1 MIIID
6 RALEKRHQEGNPIRV
21 AMVGAGYMGRGI
33 ALQIITAT
41 VGMDLVAISNRTLSG
56 AERAYSQ
63 AGVESVKT
71 VETVAQLEEAI
82 AQGQYAITDDALLLC
97 QAEGIDAV
105 IEVTGTIEF
114 GAHVVLKAIENGK
127 HVILMNAELD
137 ATLGP
142 ILKVYAD
149 RAGVVIT
156 NSDGDQPGVIM
167 NLYRFVKAIGCKPV
181 LAGNIKGLH
190 DPYRTPETQRGY
202 AAKYHQ
208 KPQMV
213 TSFADGTKISME
225 MAVVAN
231 ATGFKV
237 GTRGMYGPHCAH
249 VNDALTLFPM
259 GQLLHGGLVDYVV
272 GAKPTPG
279 VFVLGYND
287 HPIQQLYMKYYKMGD
302 GPLYVFY
309 TPYHLCHLEVPL
321 TVARAVLFQD
331 AAVAPIAGPVC
342 EVITTAKR
350 DLKAGEVLDGLG
362 GFTCYGLLENSEVC
376 QAENLLPMGLSPGC
390 RLKRDVPRDQV
401 ITYADV
407 ELPAGRLCDKLQAEQ
422 NAYFASQAAAVV
434 PRTEASLLN
443 VISYDA
449 QRLHVT
455 TGAS

>member
-1 MIIID
+1 MIIVD
-6 RALEKRHQEGNPIRV
+6 KALEKRHEQGNPIRV

-41 VGMDLVAISNRTLSG
+41 PGIKLVAISNRTLSE
-56 AERAYSQ
+56 AERAYRQ
-63 AGVESVKT
+63 AGVDSIRR
-71 VETVAQLEEAI
+71 VETVAQLESAI
-82 AQGQYAITDDALLLC
+82 AQGQCTITDDAMLLC
-97 QAEGIDAV
+97 QAQGIDAV

-114 GAHVVLKAIENGK
+114 AAHVVLRALEHGK

-149 RAGVVIT
+149 RAGVVMT

-208 KPQMV
+208 KPRMV

-225 MAVVAN
+225 MATVAN
-231 ATGFKV
+231 GTGFKA
-237 GTRGMYGPHCAH
+237 GRRGMYGPHCAH

-259 GQLLHGGLVDYVV
+259 DQLLGGGLVDYVV
-272 GAKPTPG
+272 GAQPAPG
-279 VFVLGYND
+279 VFVLGYNE
-287 HPIQQLYMKYYKMGD
+287 HPIQQRYMKYYKMGD

-331 AAVAPIAGPVC
+331 AALTPLAGPVC
-342 EVITTAKR
+342 DVITAAKH
-350 DLKAGEVLDGLG
+350 DLKAGEVLDGIG
-362 GFTCYGLLENSEVC
+362 GFACYGLLENSPLC
-376 QAENLLPMGLSPGC
+376 QAQNLLPMGLSEGC
-390 RLKRDVPRDQV
+390 RLKRDIPQDQI

-407 ELPAGRLCDKLQAEQ
+407 ELPEGRLCDKLRAEQ
-422 NAYFASQAAAVV
+422 SSYFS
-434 PRTEASLLN
+434 S
-443 VISYDA
+443 
-449 QRLHVT
+449 
-455 TGAS
+455 

>member
-1 MIIID
+1 MIIVD

-21 AMVGAGYMGRGI
+21 AMVGSGYMGRGI

-41 VGMDLVAISNRTLSG
+41 VGMKLVAISNRTLSE
-56 AERAYSQ
+56 AKRAYNQ

-114 GAHVVLKAIENGK
+114 GARVALKAIEHGK

-167 NLYRFVKAIGCKPV
+167 NLYRFVKAIGCRPV

-190 DPYRTPETQRGY
+190 DPYRTPKTQRGY

-208 KPQMV
+208 KPRMV

-231 ATGFKV
+231 GTGFKV
-237 GTRGMYGPHCAH
+237 GKRGMYGFHCAH
-249 VNDALTLFPM
+249 VKDALTLFPM
-259 GQLLHGGLVDYVV
+259 DQLLHGGLVDYIV
-272 GAKPTPG
+272 GAEPAAG
-279 VFVLGYND
+279 VFVLGYNE
-287 HPIQQLYMKYYKMGD
+287 HPLQQQYLKYYKMGD

-331 AAVAPIAGPVC
+331 AAATPLGGPVC
-342 EVITTAKR
+342 DVITAAKR
-350 DLKAGEVLDGLG
+350 NLKAGEVLDGLG
-362 GFTCYGLLENSEVC
+362 GFTSYGLLENSEVC
-376 QAENLLPMGLSPGC
+376 QAENLLPMGLSQGC
-390 RLKRDVPRDQV
+390 RLRRNIPKDQV

-407 ELPAGRLCDKLQAEQ
+407 ELPEGRLGDELRAEQ
-422 NAYFASQAAAVV
+422 TAYFAPSQATAAV
-434 PRTEASLLN
+434 
-443 VISYDA
+443 A
-449 QRLHVT
+449 QT
-455 TGAS
+455 AFNTDG

>member
-1 MIIID
+1 MIIVD
-6 RALEKRHQEGNPIRV
+6 KALEKRHTEGNPIRV

-33 ALQIITAT
+33 ALQIMTAT
-41 VGMDLVAISNRTLSG
+41 LGMDLVAIANRTLPE
-56 AERAYSQ
+56 AERAYRE
-63 AGVESVKT
+63 AGVDAVKVVKT
-71 VETVAQLEEAI
+71 AAQLERAV
-82 AQGQYAITDDALLLC
+82 AQNQHAITDDALLLC
-97 QAEGIDAV
+97 QAKGIDAV

-114 GAHVVLKAIENGK
+114 GAHVALKAIEGSK

-167 NLYRFVKAIGCKPV
+167 NLYRFVKAIGCQPV

-208 KPQMV
+208 KPRMV

-231 ATGFKV
+231 GTGFKA
-237 GTRGMYGPHCAH
+237 GQRGMYGYYCDH
-249 VNDALTLFPM
+249 VNAALTLFPM
-259 GQLLHGGLVDYVV
+259 DQLLNGGLVDYIV
-272 GAKPTPG
+272 GAEPAAG
-279 VFVLGYND
+279 VFVLGYNE
-287 HPIQQLYMKYYKMGD
+287 HPLQQRYMKYYKMGD

-309 TPYHLCHLEVPL
+309 TPYHLCHLETPM

-331 AAVAPIAGPVC
+331 AALAPLAGPVC
-342 EVITTAKR
+342 DVVAAAKR
-350 DLKAGEVLDGLG
+350 DLKAGEALDGIG
-362 GFTCYGLLENSEVC
+362 GFTSYGLLENSQVC
-376 QAENLLPMGLSPGC
+376 QAEELLPMGLSQGC
-390 RLKRDVPRDQV
+390 RLTRDIPKDQV

-407 ELPAGRLCDKLQAEQ
+407 ELPQDRLCDLLRAEQ
-422 NAYFASQAAAVV
+422 TTHFAQFQPLSQTKGE
-434 PRTEASLLN
+434 R
-443 VISYDA
+443 
-449 QRLHVT
+449 
-455 TGAS
+455 

>member
-1 MIIID
+1 MVIVD
-6 RALEKRHQEGNPIRV
+6 KALERRHSESNPIRV

-33 ALQIITAT
+33 ALQIVTAT
-41 VGMDLVAISNRTLSG
+41 PGMELVAISNRTLSE
-56 AERAYSQ
+56 AERAYRQ
-63 AGVESVKT
+63 AGVDSVQA
-71 VETVAQLEEAI
+71 VETISQLEEAM
-82 AQGQYAITDDALLLC
+82 AQGRYVITDDALLLC
-97 QAEGIDAV
+97 QAEGVDAV

-114 GAHVVLKAIENGK
+114 GARVALEAIENGK

-137 ATLGP
+137 TTLGP

-167 NLYRFVKAIGCKPV
+167 NLYRFVKAIGCQPV

-190 DPYRTPETQRGY
+190 DPYRTPETQKGY
-202 AAKYHQ
+202 AARYHQ

-237 GTRGMYGPHCAH
+237 GKRGMYGPHCAQ
-249 VNDALTLFPM
+249 VSDALTLFPM
-259 GQLLHGGLVDYVV
+259 EQLLNGGLVDYIV
-272 GAKPTPG
+272 GAEPAPG

-287 HPIQQLYMKYYKMGD
+287 HLLQQEYMKYYKMGN

-331 AAVAPIAGPVC
+331 ATIAPLASPVC
-342 EVITTAKR
+342 EVITAAKR

-362 GFTCYGLLENSEVC
+362 GFTCYGLLENSDIC
-376 QAENLLPMGLSPGC
+376 RAENLLPMGLSEGC
-390 RLKRDVPRDQV
+390 RLKRDIPRDQV

-407 ELPAGRLCDKLQAEQ
+407 ELPPGRLCDELWAEQ
-422 NAYFASQAAAVV
+422 NAYFALGESHAAMA
-434 PRTEASLLN
+434 
-443 VISYDA
+443 
-449 QRLHVT
+449 
-455 TGAS
+455 

>member
-1 MIIID
+1 MIIVD
-6 RALEKRHQEGNPIRV
+6 KALEKRHQEGNPIRV
-21 AMVGAGYMGRGI
+21 ALVGAGYMGRGV

-41 VGMDLVAISNRTLSG
+41 VGMRLVAISNRTLSE
-56 AERAYSQ
+56 AERAYRQ
-63 AGVESVKT
+63 AGVESVIA
-71 VETVAQLEEAI
+71 VDTVARLEAAM
-82 AQGQYAITDDALLLC
+82 AQGQYAITDNAMLLC
-97 QAEGIDAV
+97 QAGGIDAV

-114 GAHVVLKAIENGK
+114 GAQVALQAIEHGK

-167 NLYRFVKAIGCKPV
+167 NLCRFVQAIGCKPV

-208 KPQMV
+208 KPHMV

-231 ATGFKV
+231 GAGFKV
-237 GTRGMYGPHCAH
+237 GKRGMYGPHCDH
-249 VNDALTLFPM
+249 VQDALTLFPM
-259 GQLLHGGLVDYVV
+259 EQLLGGGLVDYIV
-272 GAKPTPG
+272 GAEPPAG
-279 VFVLGYND
+279 VFILGYNE
-287 HPIQQLYMKYYKMGD
+287 HPVQQHYMTYYKMGD

-309 TPYHLCHLEVPL
+309 TPYHLCHLEVPF

-331 AAVAPIAGPVC
+331 ATLAPMGGSVC
-342 EVITTAKR
+342 DVITAAKR
-350 DLKAGEVLDGLG
+350 DLKAGEVLDGIG
-362 GFTCYGLLENSEVC
+362 GFTCYGLLENSPVC
-376 QAENLLPMGLSPGC
+376 QAENLLPMGLSEGC
-390 RLKRDVPRDQV
+390 RLKRDIPRDQV

-407 ELPAGRLCDKLQAEQ
+407 ELPQGRLCDELRAEQ
-422 NAYFASQAAAVV
+422 TAYFALPQVPGQVV
-434 PRTEASLLN
+434 EAKTSPN
-443 VISYDA
+443 TDTGSHCA
-449 QRLHVT
+449 QQRYRE
-455 TGAS
+455 